1 MMDITRPERSADVCF
16 AKFAVA
22 QSFDSLPRSV
32 VERTKAIFLDTLGIM
47 ARGACAPS
55 VSSLRKT
62 LVHGGSGSST
72 VLGTPCKAHPSVAA
86 LLNASLPTI
95 TQYDEGHRRS
105 LGHPGI
111 HIVPAAFAVGEDKRI
126 SGKDIIIAIS
136 TGYEVSARIGLSVF
150 PMNPLVHPHG
160 HWPTIGAAV
169 AVGKILSF
177 TERQFVDLINSM
189 STLTL
194 FTWRKNTI
202 AGATIHH
209 LAPGLGASHAIIV
222 ALAIQ
227 GGLIGPPRC
236 LEEYFLPFSSSQ
248 PKPEILTEGL
258 GNTYE
263 ILNNYF
269 KAYPACA
276 HAHSSIEALENIL
289 ATHSMS
295 AEEVDRIEVRTYPL
309 ASRLNE
315 RNPPNALAG
324 MFSIPYCLGTI
335 LVRGKLTVDGLA
347 TEAPM
352 DPDILNAASRI
363 RVVVDGELNP
373 RYPEGRPSL
382 VRVHL
387 KNGATYEHLVD
398 LPRREKIDSIPGREL
413 EEKFLQMVEPL
424 IGKGRGEELK
434 RRIQDLES
442 VADITELSVYLS

>member
-1 MMDITRPERSADVCF
+1 MDIMQTERSAEACF
-16 AKFAVA
+16 AKFAVG
-22 QSFDSLPRSV
+22 QTFDLLPRSV
-32 VERTKAIFLDTLGIM
+32 VQRTKEIFLDTMGIM

-55 VSSLRKT
+55 LSNLRKT
-62 LVHGGSGSST
+62 LVHGDSGSST
-72 VLGTPCKAHPSVAA
+72 VLGTSFKAHPWMAA

-126 SGKDIIIAIS
+126 SGKDIITAIS

-150 PMNPLVHPHG
+150 PMNPLLHPHG

-169 AVGKILSF
+169 AVGRILSF
-177 TERQFVDLINSM
+177 TEKQFVDLINSM

-194 FTWRKNTI
+194 FTWRRSTI

-227 GGLIGPPRC
+227 GGLSGPPRGV
-236 LEEYFLPFSSSQ
+236 EEYFLPFSSPQ

-258 GNTYE
+258 GKTYE

-276 HAHSSIEALENIL
+276 HAHSSIEALEHIL
-289 ATHSMS
+289 ATRSIS
-295 AEEVDRIEVRTYPL
+295 AEEIDRIEVRTYPL
-309 ASRLNE
+309 ASHLNE

-335 LVRGKLTVDGLA
+335 LVRGTLTVDCLA

-352 DPDILNAASRI
+352 DPEILNAASRI
-363 RVVVDGELNP
+363 EVVADDELHP

-387 KNGATYEHLVD
+387 KNGAKYERSVD
-398 LPRREKIDSIPGREL
+398 LPRGETIDSITTREL
-413 EEKFLQMVEPL
+413 EEKFLRMVEPL
-424 IGKGRGEELK
+424 MGKGRGEELK

-442 VADITELSVYLS
+442 VGDITELSVYLS